1 MTGRKQEDKWTGW
14 RVYKNNNI
22 SETSKQK
29 QKGMV
34 CKDSLGALSAI
45 SAVGTLE
52 SGDCGVGDKNFDDD
66 GNDVWHAGEVKT
78 VDDGVA
84 VWRGVVG
91 MVAI

>member
-1 MTGRKQEDKWTGW
+1 
-14 RVYKNNNI
+14 VYKNNNI

-52 SGDCGVGDKNFDDD
+52 SGDCG
-66 GNDVWHAGEVKT
+66 NDVWHAGEVKT